1 MAILKTPEGFFDEE
15 MKTVPAGTVIEW
27 PERQSRVERHK
38 KPAPLPEPA
47 VYYDRQDSRY
57 PDRIRISFADGHT
70 EIYDKRVNQPRPEQY
85 VNAPNRR
92 RRKP

>member
-1 MAILKTPEGFFDEE
+1 MTQH
-15 MKTVPAGTVIEW
+15 
-27 PERQSRVERHK
+27 RRRR

-70 EIYDKRVNQPRPEQY
+70 EKLTLPNKSGELNAETLTALLCGGVAVTFNGSSYSMPQDADKGRND
-85 VNAPNRR
+85 
-92 RRKP
+92 